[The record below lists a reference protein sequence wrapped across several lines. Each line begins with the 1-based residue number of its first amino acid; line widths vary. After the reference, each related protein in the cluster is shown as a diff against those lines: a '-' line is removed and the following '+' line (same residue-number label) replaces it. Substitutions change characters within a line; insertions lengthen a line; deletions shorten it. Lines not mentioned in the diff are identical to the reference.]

1 MARLHFPKLLI
12 LLLHL
17 SSLHLCHPHP
27 LNPQLIPRSLQIEQ
41 GGCPGILLYKLHAAL
56 RDAINLA
63 YAGINAAANFNT
75 VPFSYFFSSDIA
87 TANTVAAVLNRVLA
101 AIEGAEPLD
110 VLLSCTDHRNAC
122 LTTEGF
128 SPGYAVQPRPG
139 RPGVF
144 GIVMCPDG
152 LMGLRVSP
160 IPCSDTP
167 SSLGGVSLGSVML
180 HELVHLG
187 NVAQLGVLIGD
198 VAANY
203 TAESVHVALEQGK
216 NTTLDAN
223 AYQHMT
229 SFAWGLGLGA
239 PLWEGGTCLGN
250 FSTADF
256 ELMYVLG
263 KRA

>member
-1 MARLHFPKLLI
+1 
-12 LLLHL
+12 
-17 SSLHLCHPHP
+17 
-27 LNPQLIPRSLQIEQ
+27 
-41 GGCPGILLYKLHAAL
+41 
-56 RDAINLA
+56 
-63 YAGINAAANFNT
+63 
-75 VPFSYFFSSDIA
+75 
-87 TANTVAAVLNRVLA
+87 
-101 AIEGAEPLD
+101 
-110 VLLSCTDHRNAC
+110 
-122 LTTEGF
+122 
-128 SPGYAVQPRPG
+128 
-139 RPGVF
+139 
-144 GIVMCPDG
+144 
-152 LMGLRVSP
+152 MGLRVSP